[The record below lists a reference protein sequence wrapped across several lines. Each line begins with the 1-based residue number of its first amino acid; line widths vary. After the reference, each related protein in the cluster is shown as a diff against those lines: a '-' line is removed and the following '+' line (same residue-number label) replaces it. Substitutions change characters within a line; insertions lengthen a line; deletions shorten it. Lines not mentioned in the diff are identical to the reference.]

1 MDKRMDR
8 CLVLSS
14 EHYLNLQMASKKA
27 RQLVHCLD
35 LHLVV
40 KMDRHLELR
49 LGLTLVS
56 EKTEPT
62 DECLV
67 YSIKDGVLV

>member
-14 EHYLNLQMASKKA
+14 EYYLNLKMTLKKA

-35 LHLVV
+35 VHLVV
-40 KMDRHLELR
+40 KMDRHLELQ

-56 EKTEPT
+56 EKTEPM

-67 YSIKDGVLV
+67 V